1 MDARLKV
8 FNGVL
13 CLGVFA
19 ALFLAAPVFAKSAKS
34 STTGSDRQ
42 KYIVILEEAPL
53 ASFDGRS
60 VQLRDFDQDL
70 TDLQPTAN
78 RFTGAR
84 KLDVNSPGSKRYL
97 KFLDERFESVRG
109 ESALKLGRQL
119 KASHRYRNAVNGF
132 ATELNETEVQAL
144 RDIPGVKSV
153 IRDKIQKLNTDS
165 GPNWI
170 GAGPI
175 YDGSA
180 GPFPGTGGEGVV
192 VGIIDSG
199 INWLHPSFQD
209 PGEGGGVG
217 WDHVNPYGT
226 QLGLCSKSE
235 VRCNDKLV
243 GVYDFV
249 ENDPGSDVVEENTD
263 GEDNSGHGTHVASIA
278 VGNPL
283 TIVLNNYDRDIAG
296 VAPNANF
303 VSYRVC
309 FIGDPADGGDDGC
322 QTSAIFKAIEQA
334 ITDKVDVVNYSIG
347 SEAENPWA
355 SGTTNQAFLNLRAAG
370 IFVATSAGNDG
381 PNGSTLGSPANAPWI
396 TAVGNATH
404 DRVFASAVESL
415 SGGDTA
421 PPNAMIGASI
431 TTGIGVR
438 NIVHAKDFGSALC
451 GTGDTEVVASSNP
464 ACSDYTG
471 ASNPFLPGTFNGEI
485 VVCDRGT
492 YGRIEK
498 GRNLELAGAG
508 GYILA
513 NTENFGE
520 SVVADYHCLPA
531 THLGLGDSDN
541 LRTWLDGG
549 ANHQGGL
556 SDFFIGNI
564 AVAGDQISA
573 SSSRGPGDP
582 PIENVLKPDLIAPG
596 TEIIGAYIP
605 ATSFNILDGT
615 SMSSPHVTGGAALLK
630 SVHPDWT
637 PSMIASTISMTA
649 TPALAIDFDSSE
661 ATPHKRGAGRP
672 RLDQAVNA
680 GLYLEESASGFM
692 LANPGTGGDPK
703 DLNLPGLVDTA
714 CYNGCAFERTVT
726 DLANGASWTSSAQG
740 FANGVVVNV
749 TPASFTLANG
759 ASQKLTINID
769 LSQSELVGSWV
780 YGEVRLSSSGFPDA
794 VFPVAVFADGGELP
808 FEWNIESADVSGW
821 QDFQLNGLAAMP
833 DATFTS
839 GGLVVPTI
847 TVDMLPQDPTD
858 DDPYDGGEGVM
869 TVLHDIPEDTLWFH
883 TATLPS
889 TSEDLDL
896 FVGLD
901 INGDGKAQEFEE
913 LCASTSPQD
922 IELCDLFSP
931 EAGQYWVL
939 VQNWTATN
947 VQDEVR
953 LKSAVISNS
962 TPSPLRATGS
972 GIVANGDSQK
982 IRLSWDDVS
991 SVPGTELMGAVGIG
1005 TRRETPNNIGIVPVN
1020 FSKTAVAAPET
1031 LVLMNGID
1039 RGVTVQSGGT
1049 HDHIYFDIPP
1059 GTDSFTVSTSL
1070 TGANSVQNVA
1080 TKLELYRVD
1089 FDDAFI
1095 NAPFVSVPD
1104 TSGAPLAS
1112 ASGTVNAGPSVTVS
1126 GGSAVPG
1133 RWFAVLVNNSN
1144 ANADVSIRADM
1155 SFSGAAIPLKSG
1167 LWQAS
1172 SREGINQGYDY
1183 SSSGG
1188 FRAFLWYTYDDD
1200 GKPAWYLA
1208 SAPEPV
1214 GNVWVAELLRFTNDG
1229 LLQQSTPVGH
1239 VSITLLAEDDS
1250 VFSFVLFGKSG
1261 SDRERPS
1268 LPVDCPDID
1277 GTERSFDGIW
1287 SRTADGVGGAT
1298 VVINKGSQAFVHYI
1312 YDDSGRPIWLIGAP
1326 EPQSSTNPEAGLLQ
1340 FGGYCAVCSEKDLT
1354 VETVGLFTRTLID
1367 ENNIDW
1373 NLNYLLV
1380 PPLSGSVDRS
1390 DSTSKLTSPVACE

>member
-13 CLGVFA
+13 CLGMFA
-19 ALFLAAPVFAKSAKS
+19 ALFLGVPVFAKGIKNPDP
-34 STTGSDRQ
+34 GSDRQ

-53 ASFDGRS
+53 ASFDGRP
-60 VQLRDFDQDL
+60 VQLRDRDQDL
-70 TDLQPTAN
+70 TNLQATAN

-84 KLDVNSPGSKRYL
+84 KLDVNAPGSKKYL
-97 KFLDERFESVRG
+97 KFLDERFELVRG

-132 ATELNETEVQAL
+132 ATELTESEVDAL

-153 IRDKIQKLNTDS
+153 IRDKIHKLDTDS

-170 GAGPI
+170 GAAPV

-180 GPFPGTGGEGVV
+180 GPFPGTAGEGVV

-199 INWLHPSFQD
+199 INWDHPSFTD

-217 WDHVNPYGT
+217 WDHVNPYGQ

-235 VRCNDKLV
+235 VKCNDKLV

-283 TIVLNNYDRDIAG
+283 TISLNDSPREIAG
-296 VAPNANF
+296 VAPHANI
-303 VSYRVC
+303 VTYRVC
-309 FIGDPADGGDDGC
+309 YIGDPADFEDDGC
-322 QTSAIFKAIEQA
+322 QTSAIFSAIEQA

-347 SEAENPWA
+347 SDAENPWA
-355 SGTTNQAFLNLRAAG
+355 GGTTNQAFLNLRAAG
-370 IFVATSAGNDG
+370 VFVATSGGNDG
-381 PNGSTLGSPANAPWI
+381 PNGSTIGSPANAPWI

-404 DRVFASAVESL
+404 DRVFASAVENL

-431 TTGIGVR
+431 TSGIGVR
-438 NIVHAKDFGSALC
+438 NIVHAKDFGNALC
-451 GTGDTEVVASSNP
+451 GTGNTEIVASP
-464 ACSDYTG
+464 QPECTDYTG
-471 ASNPFLPGTFNGEI
+471 ASNPFPPGTFNGEI

-498 GRNLELAGAG
+498 GRNLQLAGAG

-513 NTENFGE
+513 NTDSWGE
-520 SVVADYHCLPA
+520 SVVADYHCLAA
-531 THLGLGDSDN
+531 THLGVSDSDK
-541 LRTWLDGG
+541 LRTWLNSGT
-549 ANHQGGL
+549 NHQGGL

-573 SSSRGPGDP
+573 SSSRGPGNP
-582 PIENVLKPDLIAPG
+582 PIENVMKPDLIAPG

-605 ATSFNILDGT
+605 ATSFSILNGT

-637 PSMIASTISMTA
+637 PSMIASSLLMTA
-649 TPALAIDFDSSE
+649 TPELAIDYDGSE
-661 ATPHKRGAGRP
+661 ATLHKRGAGRP

-680 GLYLEESASGFM
+680 GLYLEESAAGFIQ
-692 LANPGTGGDPK
+692 ANPGTGGDPK
-703 DLNLPGLVDTA
+703 DLNLPGLIDTA
-714 CYNGCAFERTVT
+714 CYNSCSFQRTVT
-726 DLANGASWTSSAQG
+726 DLADGASWTSSTQG
-740 FANGVVVNV
+740 FANGAVVSV
-749 TPASFTLANG
+749 TPSSFTLSKD
-759 ASQKLTINID
+759 ASQVLTINID
-769 LSQSELVGSWV
+769 LGQSELVGSWI
-780 YGEVRLSSSGFPDA
+780 YGEVRLSSSGYPDA

-808 FEWNIESADVSGW
+808 FEWNIESADLSGS
-821 QDFQLNGLAAMP
+821 QEFQLDGLAAMP

-839 GGLVVPTI
+839 GGLVEPTI

-869 TVLHDIPEDTLWFH
+869 TVMHTVPADTLWFH

-889 TSEDLDL
+889 TAEDLDL

-901 INGDGKAQEFEE
+901 INGDGMAQEFEE
-913 LCASTSPQD
+913 LCASTSPTD
-922 IELCDLFSP
+922 IELCDLFNP

-939 VQNWTATN
+939 VQNWSATN

-953 LKSAVISNS
+953 LKSAVIGSS
-962 TPSPLRATGS
+962 TPSPLTATGS
-972 GIVANGDSQK
+972 GIVANGEEQN

-1031 LVLMNGID
+1031 LVLMNGVD

-1059 GTDSFTVSTSL
+1059 GTDTFTISTSAN
-1070 TGANSVQNVA
+1070 GADNDQNA
-1080 TKLELYRVD
+1080 ALKLELYRVD
-1089 FDDAFI
+1089 FDNAFT
-1095 NAPFVSVPD
+1095 NAPFVTPPD

-1112 ASGTVNAGPSVTVS
+1112 ASGSGDSGPSVTVS
-1126 GGSAVPG
+1126 GGNAVPG
-1133 RWFAVLVNNSN
+1133 RWFAVLINSSN
-1144 ANADVSIRADM
+1144 TPADVAIRADM
-1155 SFSGAAIPLKSG
+1155 GFSGAAIPLKSG

-1172 SREGINQGYDY
+1172 SREGISQGYDY

-1200 GKPAWYLA
+1200 GTPAWYLA

-1229 LLQQSTPVGH
+1229 LLQQSTTVGH

-1250 VFSFVLFGKSG
+1250 IFSFVLFGKNG

-1268 LPVDCPDID
+1268 LPPVCPEID
-1277 GTERSFDGIW
+1277 GTERSFNGIW

-1298 VVINKGSQAFVHYI
+1298 VVVNKTSQAFVHYI
-1312 YDDSGRPIWLIGAP
+1312 YDDSGRPVWLIGAP

-1340 FGGYCAVCSEKDLT
+1340 FGGFCAVCSEKDIT

-1367 ENNIDW
+1367 ENNMDW

-1390 DSTSKLTSPVACE
+1390 DSTMKLTTPVACE